1 MRGGQG
7 HRKISEGPGCASGK
21 GSHRNMVAPSP
32 CAGAACCWEAESIC
46 GLLGGAVGSDLVCIQ
61 TGSALMVPKPL
72 ILKGRE
78 LLLWE
83 VDGLKNWF
91 VSCHAFVSGT
101 TQSMNTD
108 IVAP

>member
-1 MRGGQG
+1 M
-7 HRKISEGPGCASGK
+7 
-21 GSHRNMVAPSP
+21 APSP

-46 GLLGGAVGSDLVCIQ
+46 GLLGGAVGSNLVCIQ

-101 TQSMNTD
+101 TQSTNTD